1 MATSFPIQKLPYLV
15 LNKVVGLMAN
25 IERLALL
32 LTSKKTESLV
42 LSLKFPNDKV
52 HTIYFA
58 EGSCGFMASILVSDH
73 GENATPIKF
82 DCSLRNG
89 AGRNEEMN
97 AIQKWCD
104 VEGDFIKRAQT
115 IYTKIQKLFPVSGLS
130 LRLNYLSTESVE
142 RILAAPEFNHWW
154 EVYTSGNIQPDAIK
168 LIMDHASPQRR
179 IICDSEVK
187 LPIDF
192 CHPNAFAFKVAKYF
206 VATWASLDQLLAI
219 RYVDVIG
226 LGQTGLRCDD
236 VNVLLH
242 KFLETGYQMCNELE
256 ISVTGGI
263 DVDALTEDLLT
274 FKVVNGVYTTF
285 FLCTP
290 TATNSKIAKVFI
302 SPNRII
308 INIGANEDDF
318 LEARRLL
325 TLIRTRNRI
334 QEEMNAGEMRQ
345 MEIEQVEREINEAEQ
360 VLMAAMAE

>member
-1 MATSFPIQKLPYLV
+1 MTTSFPIQKLPYLV
-15 LNKVVGLMAN
+15 LMKTVGLMAN
-25 IERLALL
+25 TERLALL

-58 EGSCGFMASILVSDH
+58 EGSCGFMLVSDH

-82 DCSLRNG
+82 DCSVRNG

-97 AIQKWCD
+97 VIQKWCD
-104 VEGDFIKRAQT
+104 VEGDFIKRTQT
-115 IYTKIQKLFPVSGLS
+115 IYTKIQKLFPVCGLS
-130 LRLNYLSTESVE
+130 LRLNNVSTESVE
-142 RILAAPEFNHWW
+142 RILAAPEFKHWW
-154 EVYTSGNIQPDAIK
+154 DVYTSGNIQPDAIK
-168 LIMDHASPQRR
+168 LIMDHASPKRR
-179 IICDSEVK
+179 IVCDSEVK

-192 CHPNAFAFKVAKYF
+192 CHPKAFDFNVAKYS
-206 VATWASLDQLLAI
+206 VATWASLDQLLAV

-226 LGQTGLRCDD
+226 LGQTRLRCDD

-242 KFLETGYQMCNELE
+242 TFLETGYQMCNKLE

-263 DVDALTEDLLT
+263 DVDALTENLHT
-274 FKVVNGVYTTF
+274 FKVVNGECNTI

-290 TATNSKIAKVFI
+290 TKTNSKIAKIVTYR
-302 SPNRII
+302 NLII
-308 INIGANEDDF
+308 ISIGANEEDF

-334 QEEMNAGEMRQ
+334 QEEMNAEDMRQ